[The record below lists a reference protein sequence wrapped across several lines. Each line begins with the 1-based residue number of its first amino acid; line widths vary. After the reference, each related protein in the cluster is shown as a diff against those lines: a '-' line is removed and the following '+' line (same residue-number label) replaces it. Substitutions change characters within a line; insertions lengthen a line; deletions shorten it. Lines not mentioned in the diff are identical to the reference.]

1 MLISVC
7 SPRVQIQMLLLRKG
21 APQGWQGNNWMS
33 RELVHIQQWGRWLVH
48 IQQWGR
54 GLVHIQQWRRGLVHI
69 QWWGTWLAKTST
81 SKDHQVGLHDVK
93 MISGTEVSQR
103 ETGKDSPLPQCC
115 RVVWQAEPNCINP
128 QVNWSVDYSFFSVY
142 RCGNCTVW
150 WHLKVLTEP
159 TIEELELLDSLSNSE
174 SFLTCPFIFL

>member
-7 SPRVQIQMLLLRKG
+7 SPSVQIQMLLLRKG

-33 RELVHIQQWGRWLVH
+33 RELAH

-54 GLVHIQQWRRGLVHI
+54 GLVYI
-69 QWWGTWLAKTST
+69 QWWKTWLAKTST
-81 SKDHQVGLHDVK
+81 SKDHQVGLRDVK

-115 RVVWQAEPNCINP
+115 REVWQAEPNCINP

-174 SFLTCPFIFL
+174 SFLTHLSFHFFIMLLNCFQGKIFGMLG